1 MSDSYLERTSIEIIM
16 AKTVLK
22 ASKVTNFKKDY
33 FWIFGKT
40 IKDIEYFE
48 SDPMRKGFL
57 DNYGFLMSMA
67 GIYLTFPG
75 NWIISMLH
83 LGVGSLQ
90 LICYFY
96 TIYLTNDMGNVIE
109 LLHSA
114 VIVMTITGP
123 AIINGLLQRKRLER
137 IMRALGTGV
146 YDYGVTLD
154 DDSLKEIREFSIQT
168 RARKNLFCRIFLAIV
183 VANLFAIGL
192 IKPIAMNLLTTIE
205 YDDDFDGINK
215 RVPVHCW
222 YPLDSRVPL
231 NNLLCFIFQYVI
243 VVTIPLGVCGLDLI
257 YLCMAEEIVIQL
269 KIVGTSVKNIKKR
282 AMKVMKLNGTND
294 INKAMS
300 RCLGHSIDHHNALS
314 SLFED
319 FRNYHFYILLS
330 VMTGATLMLCLA
342 GVIFTTSIKIGDDMY
357 DADWFSESGHIKIHM
372 LMIIQKIVRPFKVTA
387 GGFMDASM
395 DTYANVLSSA
405 YSYFNLVKAAREN

>member
-137 IMRALGTGV
+137 IMR
-146 YDYGVTLD
+146 
-154 DDSLKEIREFSIQT
+154 
-168 RARKNLFCRIFLAIV
+168 
-183 VANLFAIGL
+183 
-192 IKPIAMNLLTTIE
+192 
-205 YDDDFDGINK
+205 

-342 GVIFTTSIKIGDDMY
+342 GVIFTTDSVAPVFRLTYVVFINTELVHVLVFCWYGEQIKEMSIKIGDDMY